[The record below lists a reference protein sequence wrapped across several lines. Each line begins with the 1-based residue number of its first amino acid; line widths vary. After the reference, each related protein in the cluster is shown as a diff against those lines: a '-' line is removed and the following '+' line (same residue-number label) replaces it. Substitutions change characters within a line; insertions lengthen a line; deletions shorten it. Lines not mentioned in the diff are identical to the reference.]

1 MAYEAMKHG
10 VTPAAIIVREIEPV
24 LAASV
29 LIADIPTVEVTEDVL
44 RLIKTGDFIKV
55 DAQKGYV
62 EVVGKAKEDF

>member
-1 MAYEAMKHG
+1 MKHG

-44 RLIKTGDFIKV
+44 RLIKTGDFMKV

-62 EVVGKAKEDF
+62 EVVEKAKEDF